1 MLKETFEGARQFGL
15 TSDEVWH
22 EIEECLYGVAGEAT
36 VDELLE
42 ELSTALA
49 ARILAKERRV
59 LSERAATQR
68 AARQPAGRRA

>member
-22 EIEECLYGVAGEAT
+22 EIEECFYGVGGEAT

-49 ARILAKERRV
+49 TRILAKERRV
-59 LSERAATQR
+59 LSDRAATQG
-68 AARQPAGRRA
+68 AGRQPAGRRA